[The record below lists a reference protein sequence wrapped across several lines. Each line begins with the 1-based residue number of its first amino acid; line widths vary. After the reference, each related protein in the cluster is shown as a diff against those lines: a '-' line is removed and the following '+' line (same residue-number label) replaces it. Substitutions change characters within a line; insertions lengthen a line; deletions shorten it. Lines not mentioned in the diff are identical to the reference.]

1 MKLLVTGAFACD
13 EKQLEYIHSLGF
25 DITFIQD
32 EREPLAIDV
41 SEFEAVV
48 CNRLFFYHPIED
60 FKNIKFIQ
68 LTSAGLDSVPMDY
81 ITTHRIKICNARGIY
96 SVPIAEFVICGI
108 LGIYKH
114 TRFFYDNQKIH
125 KWEKHRGL
133 YELFGKKAVIIG
145 TGSIGCEVAKR
156 LKAFDVKITGI
167 DPVSC
172 SSEYLDERFGPEML
186 DSVLPDVDIVVLTLP
201 LTKENEGFFGSE
213 KFALM
218 KPSSVF
224 VNVARG
230 RLVDE
235 KSLTDA
241 LKNNKIYGAVIDVF
255 EEEPLSEQS
264 PLWEYENAIVTPHNS
279 FVGEFNRQRMFDLAV
294 ANLKE
299 VVK

>member
-1 MKLLVTGAFACD
+1 MKLLLTGAFTYDAG
-13 EKQLEYIHSLGF
+13 QSEYIHSLGF

-32 EREPLAIDV
+32 ERAPLSVDV

-60 FKNIKFIQ
+60 FKNLKFIQ
-68 LTSAGLDSVPMDY
+68 LTSAGLDCVPLEY
-81 ITTHRIKICNARGIY
+81 ITAHGIKLCNARGIY

-114 TRFFYDNQKIH
+114 TRFFYENQKKH

-133 YELFGKKAVIIG
+133 YELCGKNAVIIG

-167 DPVSC
+167 DPVFGSN
-172 SSEYLDERFGPEML
+172 EYFDERFSPEML
-186 DSVLPDVDIVVLTLP
+186 DSVLPDADIVVLTLP
-201 LTKENEGFFGSE
+201 LTKENEGFFDGN

-218 KPSSVF
+218 KSCSVF

-230 RLVDE
+230 KLVDE
-235 KSLTDA
+235 KALTDA
-241 LKNNKIYGAVIDVF
+241 LENNKIYGAVIDVF
-255 EEEPLSEQS
+255 EEEPLCEQN
-264 PLWEYENAIVTPHNS
+264 PLWKYENAIITPHNS
-279 FVGEFNRQRMFDLAV
+279 FVGEFNNQRMFELIIN
-294 ANLKE
+294 NLKE
-299 VVK
+299 VLK